1 MILKSL
7 FRRKT
12 RTLLTM
18 AGVAIGVAAIVALG
32 ALSEGLRNIYG
43 TLSGGSKAD
52 LLVAQSD
59 AVDIVF
65 SSIDEEIGRSLAGL
79 SGIDEVTGM
88 VYTAAATEG
97 MPYFIVFGY
106 DPEGFAIEHFKIV
119 EGRGLADGP
128 TVGGSGTGRARRR
141 GGKPLLL
148 GRTAAEDLNKEVGDT
163 IRLYE
168 VAFRIVGIYETGEPI
183 EEGSA
188 VVTIEDAQTLSKK
201 PRQVNAFLLKV
212 RARDDAERLRD
223 RIEQRFDDVTATLS
237 SDFADDQDMLAY
249 VDGFTWVVSFMAV
262 LIGGVGV
269 MNTLLMN
276 VFERTR
282 EFGTL
287 RAIGWR
293 PSRILALV
301 LSEAVALCGLG
312 GLAGAGLGVAAV
324 WGMRQLPLASSFL
337 SGSFSPDL
345 FWRGI
350 GVALALGLV
359 GGAYPARRASRLTP
373 AEAMR
378 SEGGVGA
385 RRGRRA
391 CLMGS
396 MGARRGRRACLM
408 GSKGARRGRR
418 ACLMGSKGARR
429 SRLRVGWTALR
440 NLLRQPTRTTL
451 TLVGIG
457 IAIMAMVGLGG
468 LTEGLAEQ
476 MSTMVGSGVHLA
488 AMEADASMDLS
499 TIDERIVRRVADIP
513 GVRSAEGF
521 LTGYT
526 AVGDLPFFVIFGYHP
541 RGQLVRDFEIVE
553 GETLGAN
560 RQILLGRVAAENL
573 NKRVGQTM
581 RLFDSSFRIV
591 GIYETGVP
599 FEDGGGVITLRD
611 AQRLFG
617 QPRKVSF
624 MGIQLEDPLQEDDV
638 RFVGIELDNPG
649 QAEAVIREI
658 EARFPEVQVSRASEF
673 SEDVVDLQ
681 LMQDSTWAIAFLALL
696 VGGAGMMNT
705 MVMSVFERTREIGV
719 LRALGWRRGRIVSMI
734 LREALALS
742 LLGALLGLLAGV
754 GLIGALNQLPFLQG
768 FVRARFSAGLFGQA
782 FVTALVLGAVGGIY
796 PAWRA
801 SRLQPVEALRYE

>member
-32 ALSEGLRNIYG
+32 ALSEGLRDIYG
-43 TLSGGSKAD
+43 TLAGGSKAD
-52 LLVAQSD
+52 LLVAQAD
-59 AVDIVF
+59 AVDIIF
-65 SSIDEEIGRSLAGL
+65 SSIDEEIGRSLASL
-79 SGIDEVTGM
+79 SEVEEATGM

-97 MPYFIVFGY
+97 VPYFIVFGY
-106 DPEGFAIEHFKIV
+106 DPQGFAIEHFKIV
-119 EGRGLADGP
+119 EGRGLADER
-128 TVGGSGTGRARRR
+128 TAGGAGRR

-163 IRLYE
+163 LRLYE
-168 VAFRIVGIYETGEPI
+168 VAFRVVGIYETGEPI

-188 VVTIEDAQTLSKK
+188 VVRIEDAQALSKK

-212 RARDDAERLRD
+212 RARDDVEGLRA

-249 VDGFTWVVSFMAV
+249 VDGFTWAVSFMAV
-262 LIGGVGV
+262 LIGGIGV

-301 LSEAVALCGLG
+301 VGEAVALCGLG

-337 SGSFSPDL
+337 SGSFSADL

-359 GGAYPARRASRLTP
+359 GGVYPARRASRLTP

-378 SEGGVGA
+378 SEGGAGA
-385 RRGRRA
+385 RR
-391 CLMGS
+391 
-396 MGARRGRRACLM
+396 ARL
-408 GSKGARRGRR
+408 K
-418 ACLMGSKGARR
+418 
-429 SRLRVGWTALR
+429 VGWTALR
-440 NLLRQPTRTTL
+440 NLMRQPTRTTL

-457 IAIMAMVGLGG
+457 IAIMSMVGLGG
-468 LTEGLAEQ
+468 LTEGLTEE

-488 AMEADASMDLS
+488 AMEADASIDLS
-499 TIDERIVRRVADIP
+499 TIDQRTVRRVADVP

-541 RGQLVRDFEIVE
+541 RGQLIRDFEIVE
-553 GETLGAN
+553 GEPLRTN
-560 RQILLGRVAAENL
+560 RQIVLGRVAAENL

-581 RLFDSSFRIV
+581 RLFDSSFHIV
-591 GIYETGVP
+591 GIYETGVA
-599 FEDGGGVITLRD
+599 FEDGGGVVTLRD

-638 RFVGIELDNPG
+638 RFVGIALDNPG
-649 QAEAVIREI
+649 QAEAVIDEI

-719 LRALGWRRGRIVSMI
+719 LRALGWRRGRILSMI
-734 LREALALS
+734 LRESLALS
-742 LLGALLGLLAGV
+742 LLGAVLGLVTGV
-754 GLIGALNQLPFLQG
+754 GLIGVLNQLPFLQG

-801 SRLQPVEALRYE
+801 SRLRPVEALRYE